1 MAVTDAP
8 TLKKRERI
16 SSKKTIDRLFGGG
29 HSKSMSAFPLRAVY
43 AIQERTDKEA
53 EVAMMVSVPKR
64 MFKSAVKRN
73 RVKRQVREGY
83 RLNKHVLETVT
94 AMLGNEGRHP
104 HGEEE
109 KERLSPN
116 TQLLIAFIW
125 IDDKLHPSAE
135 VHKKVRSLME
145 HIAERIVK
153 KESKTPGQP

>member
-29 HSKSMSAFPLRAVY
+29 HSKSMSAFPLRVVY
-43 AIQERTDKEA
+43 AIQERTDKDA

-83 RLNKHVLETVT
+83 RLNKHVLETV
-94 AMLGNEGRHP
+94 
-104 HGEEE
+104 E
-109 KERLSPN
+109 KEHLSSN
-116 TQLLIAFIW
+116 KQLLIAFIW

-135 VHKKVRSLME
+135 VHRKVRSLME
-145 HIAERIVK
+145 HIAERTVK
-153 KESKTPGQP
+153 RETKNTEQP